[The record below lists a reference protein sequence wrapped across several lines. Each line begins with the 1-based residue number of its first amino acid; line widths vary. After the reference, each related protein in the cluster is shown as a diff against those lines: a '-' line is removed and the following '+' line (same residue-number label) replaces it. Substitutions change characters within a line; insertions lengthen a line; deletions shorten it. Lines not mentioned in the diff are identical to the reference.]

1 VQLFLLQGSD
11 ITEAF
16 EAHHVTKTAEY
27 LLKQFFVRSA
37 TEPRNS
43 PYTFKDDGFYRTLKR
58 KAQPI
63 LMKLPPG
70 PSKQSKLF
78 ADLLLVAF
86 LFFATVA
93 AATYNF
99 MLGLLAGIVLNF
111 LIVSAHNFFHMKDNF
126 RMYYFDL
133 SFMTSR

>member
-1 VQLFLLQGSD
+1 MLVFLLQGSD

-27 LLKQFFVRSA
+27 LLKQFLVRPA
-37 TEPRNS
+37 LEPRNS
-43 PYTFKDDGFYRTLKR
+43 PYTFNEDGFYRTLKR

-70 PSKQSKLF
+70 PSKQSKLCS
-78 ADLLLVAF
+78 DLLLA
-86 LFFATVA
+86 LLLLLSTVA

-99 MLGLLAGIVLNF
+99 KLGLLAGITLNF
-111 LIVSAHNFFHMKDNF
+111 LVVCAHNFFHMKDNF

-133 SFMTSR
+133 SLMASR